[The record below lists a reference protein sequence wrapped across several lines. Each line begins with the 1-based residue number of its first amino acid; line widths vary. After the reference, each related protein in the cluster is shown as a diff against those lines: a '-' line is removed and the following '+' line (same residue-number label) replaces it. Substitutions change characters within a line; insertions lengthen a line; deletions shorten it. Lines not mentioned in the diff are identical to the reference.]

1 MKRKQFLKGMTQLAQ
16 EGAVQIYENLGSMES
31 YIVGAVGQLQF
42 EVLEYRLKHEYGV
55 DLEMN
60 TLPYSIARWIESD
73 SQTYEHLKNIDSAM
87 IVKDHKQRVVLLIT
101 NEWQANWI
109 IERNPDFH
117 FCATPDELALPATLM
132 E

>member
-60 TLPYSIARWIESD
+60 RLPYTVARWIQDNGHDYKE
-73 SQTYEHLKNIDSAM
+73 LKNIDSAM
-87 IVKDHKQRVVLLIT
+87 IVKDHKQRVVLLI
-101 NEWQANWI
+101 ANL
-109 IERNPDFH
+109 F
-117 FCATPDELALPATLM
+117 TVSMTLRI
-132 E
+132 